1 MSDFDEQPT
10 DINELFSRDPMKLTD
25 DDITKIV
32 AEFRKR
38 RAMFNSNPAA
48 ATAAPKKL
56 TEKQKAISSLKIELD
71 L

>member
-1 MSDFDEQPT
+1 MSDEAQT

-25 DDITKIV
+25 ENIGQII

-38 RAMFNSNPAA
+38 RAMFNANPAA
-48 ATAAPKKL
+48 ASSTKKL
-56 TEKQKAISSLKIELD
+56 TAKESAVSSKLKIELD

>member
-1 MSDFDEQPT
+1 MTELT

-38 RAMFNSNPAA
+38 RNMFKANPASIE
-48 ATAAPKKL
+48 APKKL
-56 TEKQKAISSLKIELD
+56 TDKERAASSLKIELD